1 MYFRPLGRSL
11 FFGVR
16 GSAKASTDGAPFFLR
31 PYVAL
36 RGVQALRYQGE
47 RAAEVEAEL
56 RWQLHPRFSVVG
68 FARAGRARSEDA
80 LRDRDKDVTAV
91 GTGFR
96 YLVARKHGLHMGMDV
111 ARGPDKPVFYLV
123 FGNAWLRP

>member
-80 LRDRDKDVTAV
+80 LRDRVRTSQPS
-91 GTGFR
+91 
-96 YLVARKHGLHMGMDV
+96 
-111 ARGPDKPVFYLV
+111 ARGFAIL
-123 FGNAWLRP
+123 